1 MHNLG
6 KDRTNVPGLL
16 FNRTLKPIS
25 SYSVTK
31 GLGSSKLKIFCQI
44 RSSQFAVLDCALKNI
59 FENMQVLTVVC
70 STKKVLKIYF

>member
-25 SYSVTK
+25 SK

-59 FENMQVLTVVC
+59 FENMQVLTGVC
-70 STKKVLKIYF
+70 ITKKVLKI